1 MNGIKKFKLVGLD
14 SNIFIYLF
22 EKNPEF
28 IKSCQVIVDLLEKD
42 QIQSVTSIISIIETL
57 SYPSPFRVLKGIEA
71 GFKSMPNLTII
82 DVNQD
87 IALEAAKIRRKY
99 GFRTPDAI
107 QLATA
112 KLSRAKAY
120 ITNDGRLKKYKGLK
134 IILLSEIKKT

>member
-1 MNGIKKFKLVGLD
+1 MNGIKRFKHIGLD

-28 IKSCQVIVDLLEKD
+28 IKSCQVIVDLLQKD
-42 QIQSVTSIISIIETL
+42 QIQASTSIISLIETL
-57 SYPSPFRVLKGIEA
+57 SFPSPLKILKGIQE
-71 GFKSMPNLTII
+71 GFQTMPNLTII

-99 GFRTPDAI
+99 GYRTPDAI

-112 KLSRAKAY
+112 KLNRAKAFV
-120 ITNDGRLKKYKGLK
+120 TNDERLKNYKNLK
-134 IILLSEIKKT
+134 VILLSEIS